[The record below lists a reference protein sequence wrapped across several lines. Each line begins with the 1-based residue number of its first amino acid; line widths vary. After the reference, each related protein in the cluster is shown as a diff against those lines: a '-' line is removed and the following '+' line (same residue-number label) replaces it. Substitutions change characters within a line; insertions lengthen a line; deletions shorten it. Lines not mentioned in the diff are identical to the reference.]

1 MTELNRDT
9 LYRLLHDLERDL
21 QDNEYDIIRAQRRLH
36 GLQAERQKII
46 EAISEVKTHIK
57 HVEQE
62 RKGDNE

>member
-21 QDNEYDIIRAQRRLH
+21 QDNEYDIIRARRRLN

-46 EAISEVKTHIK
+46 EAIEEVKTHIK
-57 HVEQE
+57 HVEE
-62 RKGDNE
+62 ETE

>member
-36 GLQAERQKII
+36 GLRAERQKII
-46 EAISEVKTHIK
+46 EAIDEIKTHIK
-57 HVEQE
+57 HVEQAKE
-62 RKGDNE
+62 E

>member
-1 MTELNRDT
+1 MIDLNRDT
-9 LYRLLHDLERDL
+9 LYRMLHDLERDL

-57 HVEQE
+57 HVEQAKE
-62 RKGDNE
+62 E

>member
-21 QDNEYDIIRAQRRLH
+21 QDNEYDIIRAQRRLY

-46 EAISEVKTHIK
+46 EAISEVKTHIR
-57 HVEQE
+57 HVEQAKE
-62 RKGDNE
+62 E

>member
-21 QDNEYDIIRAQRRLH
+21 QDNEYDIIRARRRLY

-46 EAISEVKTHIK
+46 EAIDEVKTHIK
-57 HVEQE
+57 HVEE
-62 RKGDNE
+62 ETE

>member
-21 QDNEYDIIRAQRRLH
+21 QDNEYDIIRARRRLY

-57 HVEQE
+57 HVEE
-62 RKGDNE
+62 ETE

>member
-36 GLQAERQKII
+36 GLQTERQKIL
-46 EAISEVKTHIK
+46 EAISEVKTHIR
-57 HVEQE
+57 HVEQAKE
-62 RKGDNE
+62 E

>member
-21 QDNEYDIIRAQRRLH
+21 QDNEYDIIRARRRLY

-46 EAISEVKTHIK
+46 EAIDEVKTHISQI
-57 HVEQE
+57 ECE
-62 RKGDNE
+62 NS